1 MRDRADRPWHPG
13 AVFATVAVIVVVAAV
28 GAFVWLGPIGF
39 GTGPLR
45 LLAGNAVGTGIDTS
59 SSPVALV
66 SPLSETGGVTVRIDK
81 VQLVAGHDMKVP
93 RLLAAFATSDQRGC
107 GYQLAYVQQTSSH
120 DLTLSDCPSE
130 LAVYG
135 SVVGMHIG
143 PQSKPLSMTTEVTA
157 PSPTGCWAIHAI
169 VVHYRVGIK
178 HYTATIH
185 QAWAVCGPRT
195 TALQRMDAT
204 GAAGLS

>member
-1 MRDRADRPWHPG
+1 M
-13 AVFATVAVIVVVAAV
+13 VVVAV
-28 GAFVWLGPIGF
+28 GAFVWLGPIGL
-39 GTGPLR
+39 GAGPLR
-45 LLAGNAVGTGIDTS
+45 LLAGNGVGTGIDTS

-66 SPLSETGGVTVRIDK
+66 SPLSETGGATVRIDK
-81 VQLVAGHDMKVP
+81 VQLVAGHGMKVP
-93 RLLAAFATSDQRGC
+93 RLLAAFATADQRGC

-120 DLTLSDCPSE
+120 DLTLSDCPGE

-157 PSPTGCWAIHAI
+157 PAPAGCWAIHAI
-169 VVHYRVGIK
+169 VVHYRVGIR
-178 HYTATIH
+178 HYTATMR

-195 TALQRMDAT
+195 TPLQRVDAT
-204 GAAGLS
+204 GAARLS